1 VVFFIFRFLI
11 RNQRILVFHQGRVNY
26 WKLEDLI
33 ITTTGFRQIKVHRF
47 PSPFH
52 REPASGSRKPLSCPF
67 NTGYLCF
74 IKPKKQS
81 KMKASTIL
89 IAAVFAL
96 SVNVLFA
103 NSKRFIETPVTLSN
117 SSISI
122 TSLAPATPGEA
133 DFEDA
138 VVVNEL
144 AALAPV
150 APAEATFEEI
160 PYEMQ
165 SIIDLAP
172 STPAVADFDDAA
184 EILPLDLVALAPV
197 TPAEADFE

>member
-1 VVFFIFRFLI
+1 
-11 RNQRILVFHQGRVNY
+11 
-26 WKLEDLI
+26 
-33 ITTTGFRQIKVHRF
+33 
-47 PSPFH
+47 
-52 REPASGSRKPLSCPF
+52 
-67 NTGYLCF
+67 
-74 IKPKKQS
+74 
-81 KMKASTIL
+81 MKASTIL

-165 SIIDLAP
+165 SITDLAP
-172 STPAVADFDDAA
+172 TTPAVADFDDAA